1 MMLDLKE
8 EQPCSVSESQSSSSE
23 LLKRCTDCQTTT
35 TPLWRGGPAGPKTLC
50 NACGIKYHKRRRAL
64 LGLDKGKVEKKK
76 ISKNM
81 SNNNSNKS
89 SGSSSNSS
97 GSSSNGSHGMPPL
110 KIKVMASGGIRQSAE
125 KLRDKLGEV
134 EQAAMLLMAL
144 SYGSVYA

>member
-64 LGLDKGKVEKKK
+64 LGLDKGK
-76 ISKNM
+76 
-81 SNNNSNKS
+81 
-89 SGSSSNSS
+89 
-97 GSSSNGSHGMPPL
+97 
-110 KIKVMASGGIRQSAE
+110 IKVMASGGIRQSAE

>member
-1 MMLDLKE
+1 
-8 EQPCSVSESQSSSSE
+8 
-23 LLKRCTDCQTTT
+23 
-35 TPLWRGGPAGPKTLC
+35 
-50 NACGIKYHKRRRAL
+50 
-64 LGLDKGKVEKKK
+64 
-76 ISKNM
+76 M

-97 GSSSNGSHGMPPL
+97 GSSSNGSHGMPPF
-110 KIKVMASGGIRQSAE
+110 KIKVMASGGFRQSAE